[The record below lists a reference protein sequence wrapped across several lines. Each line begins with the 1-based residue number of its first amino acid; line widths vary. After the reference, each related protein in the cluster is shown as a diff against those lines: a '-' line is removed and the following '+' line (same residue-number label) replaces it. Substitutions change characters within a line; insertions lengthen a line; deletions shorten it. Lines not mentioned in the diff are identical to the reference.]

1 MNARRIDQIWLFG
14 GLSLILII
22 ITSGWLML
30 IKPQKDEAA
39 SQREQAA
46 TFTAQ
51 VSSVQSK
58 FTAQQKEAKKLDA
71 YMATLATYQAA
82 LPVSSNDN
90 DIPSFLRELQAL
102 GTRLRVDVSGYSA
115 AEPESSTA
123 APTVKEL
130 PITLNA
136 SGKVADLS
144 RFLRQLQNGQPRA
157 VVIETATLNNGT
169 DGTSTVSLSLKAFIT
184 TSETLDLD
192 ELKKSLTADE

>member
-46 TFTAQ
+46 TFSSQ

-58 FTAQQKEAKKLDA
+58 FTAQQKEAKKLDT

-102 GTRLRVDVSGYSA
+102 GTRLQVDVSGYSA
-115 AEPESSTA
+115 AEPEASTA

-136 SGKVADLS
+136 SGKVANLS
-144 RFLRQLQNGQPRA
+144 NFLRQLQNVQPRA
-157 VVIETATLNNGT
+157 VLIETATLNNGAN
-169 DGTSTVSLSLKAFIT
+169 GESTVSLSLKAFIT